1 MRRFALRSLLIC
13 LTATFAAITIS
24 AQSSD
29 QAFPTAVTASEVTGV
44 IKARDIGDSRV
55 TSYFYTFSGDQGDM
69 FVNVVSKNF
78 NGDIDIFIADGL
90 RPLSKIVVYSDTS
103 ETETG
108 RVIYLRK
115 PEKLILRVEG
125 RTPNDDPATFRLKF
139 AGSFVA
145 AAETD
150 ERQLDLPDVKLDKNT
165 SGIQVNSVGT
175 IVAVTPKPKR
185 TPKPPP
191 IASVKKPESA
201 ETEKRPGDDK
211 NTDANSNENSEARN
225 PTDLPKENPKKI
237 EVIVSDNMPA
247 STTEAP
253 EVKKTPPSRTRTRKP
268 PTRKRIETKDDS
280 EAKVKVNDSKN
291 AETAASE
298 NAKNANETKADQ
310 KRPAVSKNPSRTR
323 RTPKPPETSAPDPLE
338 NIHLVIEFKD
348 GSRIQKA
355 MTEVFRFTVD
365 HGILTVIYK
374 DGSIGRYPIVD
385 VLKTTI
391 E

>member
-1 MRRFALRSLLIC
+1 MTYFALRSLLACSIAIC
-13 LTATFAAITIS
+13 VATVIS

-55 TSYFYTFSGDQGDM
+55 TSYFYTFNGDQGDM

-115 PEKLILRVEG
+115 PERLILRVEG

-145 AAETD
+145 AAEAG
-150 ERQLDLPDVKLDKNT
+150 EQQPDLPDVKLDKNK
-165 SGIQVNSVGT
+165 SGVQVNSVGT

-185 TPKPPP
+185 TPRPPP
-191 IASVKKPESA
+191 IASVKKPETA
-201 ETEKRPGDDK
+201 DTEKRSGDDK
-211 NTDANSNENSEARN
+211 NADTNSAEKAEAKE
-225 PTDLPKENPKKI
+225 PTDPPKQNPKKV
-237 EVIVSDNMPA
+237 EVIVSDNIPE
-247 STTEAP
+247 SNTETP
-253 EVKKTPPSRTRTRKP
+253 EAKKTTSRTRTRRP
-268 PTRKRIETKDDS
+268 PLPKEVGTEEDANAR
-280 EAKVKVNDSKN
+280 AKASDSK
-291 AETAASE
+291 
-298 NAKNANETKADQ
+298 KANETKADE
-310 KRPAVSKNPSRTR
+310 KKPAVGKNPSRTR